1 MHKYVAVLPA
11 LAAVVLLSPQLI
23 DADNNIGCL
32 FSDTLCNQDR
42 EWCFDDQAFGHCL
55 SDYGHY
61 SSEDLYKY
69 VLGSEEL
76 RVLEQEMQRLF
87 MLGYRWSHTYTQCV
101 LQTLLR
107 SFRDGVE
114 FDISTCNG
122 DLDQDLEGALKAIEG
137 EELVDPR
144 DLAIVR
150 FTPSV
155 TDPHSDYADEVYFP
169 PIREEMVSSHLDS
182 TGGLHQESSG
192 KDHEGIGDQGLSS
205 HPQDSPPTSQNG
217 QTNSIHS
224 SVSKLLQVQPSTL
237 DDGHGTTHDDNN
249 MANNYIQSYLDGDS
263 DHTNEVYPQHYQ
275 PYSKR
280 GYMDTRGQDLDLS
293 NYTPRLSSK
302 NIFLTYDRDRDSS
315 SSGNRYRDDDR
326 QPFDEQFMRDEEE
339 EDSRDEV
346 FGEEPTR
353 PMYSEGGM
361 QYVPQVES
369 NRGVMEEDDEGSW
382 SNMPEVFPGGSMVQQ
397 NYGGYRSL
405 PSDLQGYR
413 GRLRNTPDYNT
424 MRNLPTDPQDYS
436 SITNMNL
443 PGYMMRGV
451 PMITATRIW
460 PACLMTCS
468 TATSRHH
475 CRHHAAPCAWPAL
488 PWLA

>member
-1 MHKYVAVLPA
+1 MD
-11 LAAVVLLSPQLI
+11 AVV
-23 DADNNIGCL
+23 D
-32 FSDTLCNQDR
+32 
-42 EWCFDDQAFGHCL
+42 
-55 SDYGHY
+55 
-61 SSEDLYKY
+61 KY

-137 EELVDPR
+137 EELPSE
-144 DLAIVR
+144 ATQHYNTTG
-150 FTPSV
+150 TPSPV
-155 TDPHSDYADEVYFP
+155 NTNPSIP
-169 PIREEMVSSHLDS
+169 
-182 TGGLHQESSG
+182 QESSG

-249 MANNYIQSYLDGDS
+249 MANNYIQSYLVNTRTPHLCTDGDS

-302 NIFLTYDRDRDSS
+302 NIFLTYDSYQASVLTITTSTNRDRDSS

-353 PMYSEGGM
+353 PMYRSDYGDLAALGPWSFQREERQDVKKPGPFHNSKNNYAFRNYDQRLYQDMYRQPEIPSFMIPRKHQWQSFLPIRGLWSAGGM
-361 QYVPQVES
+361 FRGLQSPRAFYSMQPTLPQEPGIKDVPVAI
-369 NRGVMEEDDEGSW
+369 
-382 SNMPEVFPGGSMVQQ
+382 
-397 NYGGYRSL
+397 L
-405 PSDLQGYR
+405 
-413 GRLRNTPDYNT
+413 
-424 MRNLPTDPQDYS
+424 
-436 SITNMNL
+436 
-443 PGYMMRGV
+443 
-451 PMITATRIW
+451 
-460 PACLMTCS
+460 S
-468 TATSRHH
+468 TIKI
-475 CRHHAAPCAWPAL
+475 
-488 PWLA
+488 LAIFINI